1 MLAFDTPLACF
12 VDALDIRP
20 WDISHSSLAA
30 TAALSSGAGLSLS
43 DLSSFLGPP
52 HTSVVLAFLFRLAWV
67 FTPGLPESDLGSI
80 VGFLTVGTLKMS
92 LLINMVLAPLSF
104 VVGLVYSTFR
114 HAMRQGVESALSS
127 DS

>member
-1 MLAFDTPLACF
+1 
-12 VDALDIRP
+12 
-20 WDISHSSLAA
+20 
-30 TAALSSGAGLSLS
+30 
-43 DLSSFLGPP
+43 
-52 HTSVVLAFLFRLAWV
+52 
-67 FTPGLPESDLGSI
+67 
-80 VGFLTVGTLKMS
+80 MS